1 MDSLEEL
8 ISAACGEI
16 EVDLLL
22 EGAEIV
28 NTLSG
33 EQHHAD
39 VAVHKGRIV
48 GFDCRSAREC
58 IDLSGSILSPGF
70 IDGHVH
76 IESAMVTVPEYAR
89 AVVPKGTTSVIIDPH
104 EIANVLGVEGIM
116 YMLESSRRVPLNVY
130 VMLPSCVPT
139 TMMETSGAVLD
150 AESLSELMDDKR
162 VLGLAEVMNYP
173 GVIFRD
179 SEVLKKIR
187 LAGNKR
193 VDGHAPQLS
202 GRDLTAYIAAG
213 IKSDHECM
221 TLEEANEKLRQGMHI
236 MIREGSAAKN
246 LLDLLPLVTPQNA
259 RQFLFVSDDRHPADI
274 LREGH
279 IDFMIRTAI
288 KHGLDPIQAMQ
299 IASLN
304 AAAYFGLK
312 DLGAIAPGYRAD
324 IAVLD
329 DLESLNVMKVIKDGK
344 LVAEDGYLTARLE
357 STPAPKDTTMRTG
370 PLDVGSFR
378 IRSERIR
385 SERIRSEPSL
395 VRVIG
400 IIPDQ
405 IITKS
410 LAIKPKTSKGLVVR
424 DLDKD
429 VLKMAVVERH
439 MATGNVGLGLV
450 KGFGLQAG
458 AIATSVAHDSHN
470 IVVVGVTDEEMLDA
484 VLRVIE
490 MGGGLAV
497 VKDGRIKAS
506 LPLPVAGLLS
516 EMYMHDVAEGI
527 DDCIDAAH
535 DLGCQ
540 LKDPFMTLSFLCLP
554 VIPELKL
561 TDKGLVDVAKFQ
573 LVPLFMEN
581 A

>member
-8 ISAACGEI
+8 ISAAHGEI

-33 EQHHAD
+33 ELHRAD
-39 VAVHKGRIV
+39 VAVHKGRVV
-48 GFDCRSAREC
+48 GFDCYSAREC
-58 IDLSGSILSPGF
+58 IDLSGFVLSPGF

-76 IESAMVTVPEYAR
+76 IESSMVTVPEYAR

-104 EIANVLGVEGIM
+104 EIANVLGIDGIM

-179 SEVLKKIR
+179 PEVLKKIR

-213 IKSDHECM
+213 IKSDHECT
-221 TLEEANEKLRQGMHI
+221 TLEEASGKLRQGMHI
-236 MIREGSAAKN
+236 MIREGSAARN
-246 LLDLLPLVTPQNA
+246 LLELLPLVTPRNA

-288 KHGLDPIQAMQ
+288 KHGLDPILTLQ

-344 LVAEDGYLTARLE
+344 LVAEDGDLTARLE

-385 SERIRSEPSL
+385 SEPSP

-410 LAIKPKTSKGLVVR
+410 LAIKPKTSKGLVVG

-450 KGFGLQAG
+450 KGFGLKSG

-484 VLRVIE
+484 VLKVKM

-497 VKDGRIKAS
+497 IKDGRIKAS

-516 EMYMHDVAEGI
+516 EMYMRDVAEGI

>member
-8 ISAACGEI
+8 ISAARGEI

-33 EQHHAD
+33 ELHRAD
-39 VAVHKGRIV
+39 VAVHKGRVV
-48 GFDCRSAREC
+48 GFDCYSAREC
-58 IDLSGSILSPGF
+58 IDLSGFVLSPGF

-89 AVVPKGTTSVIIDPH
+89 AVVPKGTTSLVIDPH

-130 VMLPSCVPT
+130 VMLPSCVPAT
-139 TMMETSGAVLD
+139 KMETSGAVLD

-179 SEVLKKIR
+179 PEVLKKIR

-213 IKSDHECM
+213 IKSDHECT

-370 PLDVGSFR
+370 PLDVGSF
-378 IRSERIR
+378 
-385 SERIRSEPSL
+385 RIRSEPSL

>member
-1 MDSLEEL
+1 
-8 ISAACGEI
+8 
-16 EVDLLL
+16 
-22 EGAEIV
+22 
-28 NTLSG
+28 
-33 EQHHAD
+33 
-39 VAVHKGRIV
+39 
-48 GFDCRSAREC
+48 
-58 IDLSGSILSPGF
+58 
-70 IDGHVH
+70 
-76 IESAMVTVPEYAR
+76 
-89 AVVPKGTTSVIIDPH
+89 
-104 EIANVLGVEGIM
+104 
-116 YMLESSRRVPLNVY
+116 
-130 VMLPSCVPT
+130 
-139 TMMETSGAVLD
+139 MMETSGAVLD

-213 IKSDHECM
+213 IKSDHECT

-329 DLESLNVMKVIKDGK
+329 DLESLNVIKVIKDGK

-370 PLDVGSFR
+370 PLDVGSF
-378 IRSERIR
+378 RIR

-527 DDCIDAAH
+527 DDCIDAVH

>member
-33 EQHHAD
+33 ELHRAD
-39 VAVHKGRIV
+39 VAVHKGRVV
-48 GFDCRSAREC
+48 GFDCYSAREC
-58 IDLSGSILSPGF
+58 IDLSGFVLSPGF

-89 AVVPKGTTSVIIDPH
+89 AVVPKGTTSLVIDPH

-130 VMLPSCVPT
+130 VMLPSCVPAT
-139 TMMETSGAVLD
+139 KMETSGAVLD

-179 SEVLKKIR
+179 PEVLKKIR

-213 IKSDHECM
+213 IKSDHECT

-378 IRSERIR
+378 IRSE
-385 SERIRSEPSL
+385 PSL

-410 LAIKPKTSKGLVVR
+410 LAIKPKTSNGLVVR

-439 MATGNVGLGLV
+439 MATGNIGLGLV

>member
-8 ISAACGEI
+8 ISAARGEI

-33 EQHHAD
+33 ELHRAD
-39 VAVHKGRIV
+39 VAVHKGRVV
-48 GFDCRSAREC
+48 GFDCYSAREC
-58 IDLSGSILSPGF
+58 IDLSGFVLSPGF

-89 AVVPKGTTSVIIDPH
+89 AVVPKGTTSLVIDPH

-130 VMLPSCVPT
+130 VMLPSCVPAT
-139 TMMETSGAVLD
+139 KMETSGAVLD

-179 SEVLKKIR
+179 PEVLKKIR

-213 IKSDHECM
+213 IKSDHECT

-378 IRSERIR
+378 IRSE
-385 SERIRSEPSL
+385 PSL

-424 DLDKD
+424 DLDRD

-497 VKDGRIKAS
+497 IKDGRIKAS

-516 EMYMHDVAEGI
+516 EMYMRDVAEGI

>member
-8 ISAACGEI
+8 ISAARGEI

-213 IKSDHECM
+213 IKSDHECT

-329 DLESLNVMKVIKDGK
+329 DLESLNVIKVIKDGK

-527 DDCIDAAH
+527 DDCIDAVH

>member
-58 IDLSGSILSPGF
+58 IDLSGSVLSPGF

-213 IKSDHECM
+213 IKSDHECT

-329 DLESLNVMKVIKDGK
+329 DLESLNVIKVIKDGK

-385 SERIRSEPSL
+385 SEPSL

-410 LAIKPKTSKGLVVR
+410 LAIKPKTSKGLVVG

-527 DDCIDAAH
+527 DDCIDAVH